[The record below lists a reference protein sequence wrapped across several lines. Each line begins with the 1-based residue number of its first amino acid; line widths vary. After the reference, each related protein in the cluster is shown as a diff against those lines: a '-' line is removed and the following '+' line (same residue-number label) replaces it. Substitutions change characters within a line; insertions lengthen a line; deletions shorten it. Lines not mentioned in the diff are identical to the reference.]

1 MWVITP
7 LGFFSIVC
15 KPDDVGA
22 GTLTVRAR
30 VRSDLEELKK
40 QCLPSLSEIVDGGGT
55 DYRYRSKA
63 LRSDIGNA
71 LAGMV
76 QSLDYDNFKDEVA
89 RKQGKKRA
97 EVYGRVW
104 STLYDLQRWPCKI
117 AFALGDLRLKKSI
130 SHSGLGDRLRDD
142 SLIAAIPLRR
152 SPPRQRT
159 GEVKNPAE
167 STVTSLMQWRYW
179 HPSGDE

>member
-1 MWVITP
+1 MWLITP

-71 LAGMV
+71 LARMV

-104 STLYDLQRWPCKI
+104 STLYDLQR
-117 AFALGDLRLKKSI
+117 
-130 SHSGLGDRLRDD
+130 
-142 SLIAAIPLRR
+142 
-152 SPPRQRT
+152 
-159 GEVKNPAE
+159 
-167 STVTSLMQWRYW
+167 
-179 HPSGDE
+179 